1 MNRPAMPHSTFR
13 TESHNYSM
21 ISAVISDFYNQCTVD
36 EIVSTR
42 FDIDSKDSMLSVYDL
57 CKTVLSARFE
67 SQTISGTFVTDRH
80 CYIRAGNSFLITI
93 KNDSYQNSN
102 INSSSIKE
110 YAFELTGSRSS
121 VLNINSELEDRLRNS
136 KLVKISWY
144 YKGNRG
150 IDSASLHVDGLGQ
163 KMHNEFYPWFEQG
176 VDGFVNSYF
185 NSSAAVMVL
194 YGPPGTGKTSFL
206 RHMLLSQS
214 INAAVTYDERI
225 LKDDSFFVNY
235 LTDEDHNA
243 LIVEDAD
250 VFLSPRDSGDNDMM
264 SKFLNVSDGLVKI
277 TNKKLIFTTNISQLS
292 KIDSAL
298 LRPGRC
304 FAAVE
309 FRELL
314 PQEAAAAAEAAGA
327 EHRDWHSQNRWSL
340 AQIFNN
346 EQADG
351 ATPPRKR
358 FKVGFV

>member
-1 MNRPAMPHSTFR
+1 MLRIPMPDSTFR
-13 TESHNYSM
+13 TESHGYSM
-21 ISAVISDFYNQCTVD
+21 ISAVISDFYNKTTVD

-42 FDIDSKDSMLSVYDL
+42 FQIDSKDSMLAVYDL
-57 CKTVLSARFE
+57 CKTVLASRFE
-67 SQTISGTFVTDRH
+67 SESISGTFVTDRNA
-80 CYIRAGNSFLITI
+80 YVRAGNSFLITI
-93 KNDSYQNSN
+93 KNDSYQNN
-102 INSSSIKE
+102 ISSTSIKE
-110 YAFELTGSRSS
+110 YVFELTGSRSS
-121 VLNINSELEDRLRNS
+121 VLSINSELDNRLRNS

-144 YKGNRG
+144 YKGSRN
-150 IDSASLHVDGLGQ
+150 IDSASLHVDSLGREV
-163 KMHNEFYPWFEQG
+163 HDEFYPWFEQG
-176 VDGFVNSYF
+176 VDTFVSSYF

-225 LKDDSFFVNY
+225 LKDDSFFVSY

-250 VFLSPRDSGDNDMM
+250 IFLSPRDSGDNDMM

-314 PQEAAAAAEAAGA
+314 PKEASAAAAAAGA
-327 EHRDWHSQNRWSL
+327 EDRDWHSQDRWSL
-340 AQIFNN
+340 AQIFNSA
-346 EQADG
+346 EVDG
-351 ATPPRKR
+351 ATPAKKKFR
-358 FKVGFV
+358 VGFV